1 MLLQACYFNRS
12 AVPEDL
18 GPRARKR
25 EKERESEKKEGK
37 VLSGPSGL
45 DAAAVGPSG
54 GFSALCVTFYVS
66 SSALIFTMIVVA
78 KISVSSTMF
87 NCHIQLVCLGDF
99 HMFVVFTSSG
109 QGQTSCGCK

>member
-18 GPRARKR
+18 GP
-25 EKERESEKKEGK
+25 ERESEKKEGK

-66 SSALIFTMIVVA
+66 SSALIFTTIVVA